1 MSVSSSLV
9 ASRFSERSETLGYGL
24 ILFVGALEYVACGF
38 FPADVPFW
46 MPWEFSWPEYLVTA
60 LTLFWFGLGLKRLA
74 PMDHPPL
81 WRTLSFLLGIGLVY
95 ASLQTHVD
103 YYAQHM
109 FFIHRAQH
117 FVLHH
122 AGAFL
127 IALGAPG
134 PAIWAGMPDFL
145 KPVVASKP
153 VKATV
158 DVIQHPVVAPVLFV
172 GLIYLWLIPQFH
184 TRVMLDARLYNL
196 MNMSMAADGIFFWCL
211 VLDRRPKPPARLASG
226 WRALLV
232 IAVEPLQMVLGAVL
246 SLSSTDYYPVYRICG
261 RVLDI
266 TGLSDQHYGGLIIW
280 LPSTMTSFAGMIAVL
295 VTMRV
300 NEERA
305 EQEQQARLGTQTRTP
320 PEGGVLAQ

>member
-1 MSVSSSLV
+1 VSQSLV
-9 ASRFSERSETLGYGL
+9 SPCAPGRAGAIVYGL
-24 ILFVGALEYVACGF
+24 ILLVGAAEYVACRF
-38 FPADVPFW
+38 FPADLPFW
-46 MPWEFSWPEYLVTA
+46 MPWEFSWLEYLVTA
-60 LTLFWFGLGLKRLA
+60 LSLYWFVSGLKRLA
-74 PMDHPPL
+74 VSDQPPL
-81 WRTLSFLLGIGLVY
+81 WRKLCFLLGVGLTY
-95 ASLQTHVD
+95 GALQTHID
-103 YYAQHM
+103 YFAQHM
-109 FFIHRAQH
+109 FFVHRAQH

-127 IALGAPG
+127 IALGASG
-134 PAIWAGMPDFL
+134 PALWAGMPASVKTL
-145 KPVVASKP
+145 LSSKP
-153 VKATV
+153 VKGLV

-184 TRVMLDARLYNL
+184 TRVMLDVRLYTL

-211 VLDRRPKPPARLASG
+211 ILDRRPNPPARLASG

-232 IAVEPLQMVLGAVL
+232 IAVEPLQMVLGAIL

-280 LPSTMTSFAGMIAVL
+280 LPSTMMSFAGMIVVL
-295 VTMRV
+295 VTMRL

-305 EQEQQARLGTQTRTP
+305 ENAAQA
-320 PEGGVLAQ
+320 